1 MTGQDK
7 LDERLLRY
15 LLEEMETSEREE
27 VEAWME
33 ENDQN
38 RNYFRDFQKTH
49 LELLWSVQA
58 RETRTDF
65 NTFRRKLRK
74 PLSVKL
80 WYRVAVVVVLMVSI
94 GGWFVWSESSKNE
107 WLTRNEMIQPGK
119 VQAKLYLSSGAA
131 VEIGGEARDLKEQ
144 DGTSIKVSETGK
156 LSYEKES
163 ANGSSKV
170 VMNRVEVPRG
180 GEFSLVLEDGTQV
193 WLNAESE
200 LRYPIHFTG
209 KERVV
214 YLKGEAYFNVVKNSD
229 AAFLVQVDEF
239 TVKVYGTEFN
249 VNAYESDWV
258 ETVLTQGSVSMRCG
272 DEEVMLKPNQ
282 KGAYFKSD
290 GTMRVEDVNVLS
302 YVAWKNGDFIFKD
315 ESLESIMNKLA
326 RWYDLD
332 VFYQNKELKEI
343 RLSGNLKRYKDVQ
356 DLFNAF
362 EKISEARIKVD
373 GRTVVVSK

>member
-15 LLEEMETSEREE
+15 LLDEMETSERGEI
-27 VEAWME
+27 EAWME
-33 ENDQN
+33 ENEQN

-58 RETRTDF
+58 GEARMDF
-65 NTFRRKLRK
+65 NTFRRQLRR
-74 PLSVKL
+74 PSVVKL
-80 WYRVAVVVVLMVSI
+80 WYRVVAVIVLAISI
-94 GGWFVWSESSKNE
+94 GGWFVWSESSENE
-107 WLTRNEMIQPGK
+107 LLSRNEMIQPGK
-119 VQAKLYLSSGAA
+119 VQAKLYLSSGEA
-131 VEIGGEARDLKEQ
+131 VEISDEAKDLKEQ
-144 DGTSIKVSETGK
+144 DGTSIKVSESGK
-156 LSYEKES
+156 LSYEREGV
-163 ANGSSKV
+163 NGSSQV

-200 LRYPIHFTG
+200 LRYPVHFTG

-229 AAFLVQVDEF
+229 AAFLVQVDEV

-249 VNAYESDWV
+249 VNAYEPDRV
-258 ETVLTQGSVSMRCG
+258 ETVLTQGSVGMRHG

-290 GTMRVEDVNVLS
+290 GTMRVENVNVLP
-302 YVAWKNGDFIFKD
+302 YIAWKNGDFIFKN
-315 ESLESIMNKLA
+315 ESLESIMNKLT

-343 RLSGNLKRYKDVQ
+343 RLSGNLKRYKDVR
-356 DLFNAF
+356 DLFHAF
-362 EKISEARIKVD
+362 ENISEARIKVD
-373 GRTVVVSK
+373 GKTVVVSK

>member
-131 VEIGGEARDLKEQ
+131 VEIG
-144 DGTSIKVSETGK
+144 
-156 LSYEKES
+156 
-163 ANGSSKV
+163 
-170 VMNRVEVPRG
+170 
-180 GEFSLVLEDGTQV
+180 
-193 WLNAESE
+193 W
-200 LRYPIHFTG
+200 
-209 KERVV
+209 
-214 YLKGEAYFNVVKNSD
+214 
-229 AAFLVQVDEF
+229 
-239 TVKVYGTEFN
+239 
-249 VNAYESDWV
+249 
-258 ETVLTQGSVSMRCG
+258 
-272 DEEVMLKPNQ
+272 
-282 KGAYFKSD
+282 
-290 GTMRVEDVNVLS
+290 
-302 YVAWKNGDFIFKD
+302 
-315 ESLESIMNKLA
+315 
-326 RWYDLD
+326 
-332 VFYQNKELKEI
+332 
-343 RLSGNLKRYKDVQ
+343 
-356 DLFNAF
+356 
-362 EKISEARIKVD
+362 
-373 GRTVVVSK
+373 